1 LTNLATRDARGPK
14 TVLTTSD
21 SYKLISQDL
30 TRSLT
35 TLSKDPQIARES
47 KYYLENIGQIKTVD
61 DFIKNDRVYRFAMKA
76 LGLDDMAYAKAFVK
90 KVLKEGVSDPKAF
103 ANTLTDQRF
112 KDLATTFNFAAKG
125 EEATATADAQQ
136 GTVDRFVRL
145 SLEQKSGEQNE
156 GVRLALYFT
165 RKAPTITSTMGI
177 LADKALLKVVQTA
190 LNIPAETALM
200 DIDKQAE
207 MYGKRIN
214 VADFADPKKLDAFIS
229 RFTAM
234 WELENNSP
242 ASSLSS
248 SLTAPLFSGNTTVG
262 ISADVL
268 ASLQTLKLGG
278 R

>member
-1 LTNLATRDARGPK
+1 
-14 TVLTTSD
+14 VLTTSD
-21 SYKLISQDL
+21 SYRQIAQNL

-35 TLSKDPQIARES
+35 TLSKDPQISRES

-61 DFIKNDRVYRFAMKA
+61 DFIKNDRIFRFAMKA
-76 LGLDDMAYAKAFVK
+76 FGLDDMTYAKAFVK
-90 KVLKEGVSDPKAF
+90 KVLKEGISDSKAF
-103 ANTLTDQRF
+103 ANTLTDKRF
-112 KDLATTFNFAAKG
+112 RDLATTFNFAANG
-125 EEATATADAQQ
+125 ENATATTDAQQ
-136 GTVDRFVRL
+136 GTVDRFLRF

-156 GVRLALYFT
+156 GVRLVLYFA
-165 RKAPTITSTMGI
+165 RKAPSITSTMSI

-190 LNIPAETALM
+190 LNVPAETALM

-207 MYGKRIN
+207 MYGKRID
-214 VADFADPKKLDAFIS
+214 VADFADTKKLDAFIT

-234 WELENNSP
+234 WELENSS
-242 ASSLSS
+242 ASSSSSS
-248 SLTAPLFSGNTTVG
+248 SLIAPLISDSKTVG

>member
-1 LTNLATRDARGPK
+1 MTNLATRDTRGSN

-21 SYKLISQDL
+21 SYRLIAQDL

-47 KYYLENIGQIKTVD
+47 KYYLENVGKIKTVD
-61 DFIKNDRVYRFAMKA
+61 EFIKNDRIYRFAMRA
-76 LGLDDMAYAKAFVK
+76 SGLDDMIYAKAFVK
-90 KVLKEGVSDPKAF
+90 KVLNEGTTDPKAF

-112 KDLATTFNFAAKG
+112 KELATTFNFAANG
-125 EEATATADAQQ
+125 EKATATTEAQQ
-136 GTVDRFVRL
+136 GTVDRFVRF
-145 SLEQKSGEQNE
+145 SLEKKSGEQNE
-156 GVRLALYFT
+156 GVRLALYFA
-165 RKAPTITSTMGI
+165 RKAPSITSTMGI
-177 LADKALLKVVQTA
+177 LADKAVLKVVQTA

-214 VADFADPKKLDAFIS
+214 VADFSDPKKLEKFIT
-229 RFTAM
+229 RFTSM
-234 WELENNSP
+234 WELENNP

-248 SLTAPLFSGNTTVG
+248 SLATPLISGSKTVG

>member
-1 LTNLATRDARGPK
+1 
-14 TVLTTSD
+14 VLTTSD
-21 SYKLISQDL
+21 SYRLIAQNLS
-30 TRSLT
+30 RSLT

-47 KYYLENIGQIKTVD
+47 KYYLETIGEIKTVD
-61 DFIKNDRVYRFAMKA
+61 DFIKNDRVYRYAMKA
-76 LGLDDMAYAKAFVK
+76 FGLDDMAYAKAFIK
-90 KVLKEGVSDPKAF
+90 KVLNEGVSAPKAF

-112 KDLATTFNFAAKG
+112 KELAKTFDFAANG
-125 EEATATADAQQ
+125 EEATASADARQ
-136 GTVDRFVRL
+136 GTVDRFVRT
-145 SLEQKSGEQNE
+145 SLEQRSGEQNE
-156 GVRLALYFT
+156 GVRLALYFA
-165 RKAPTITSTMGI
+165 RKAPTVTSTMEI

-214 VADFADPKKLDAFIS
+214 VADFSDPKKLETFIS

-234 WELENNSP
+234 WELSGDDT

-248 SLTAPLFSGNTTVG
+248 SLVSPLISRPATAG
-262 ISADVL
+262 ISADIL